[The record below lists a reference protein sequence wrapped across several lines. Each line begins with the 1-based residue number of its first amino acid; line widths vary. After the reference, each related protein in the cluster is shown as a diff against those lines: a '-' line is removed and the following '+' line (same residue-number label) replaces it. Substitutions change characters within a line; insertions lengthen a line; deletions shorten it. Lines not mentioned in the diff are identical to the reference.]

1 MLGGHVLKLCL
12 DGDFLGG
19 SKVTLSVVYFSS
31 CYLPFWS
38 WMWEDQSYPGPRARP
53 GSAPA
58 VYLCCDVIP
67 SKEKDV
73 I

>member
-1 MLGGHVLKLCL
+1 MLEFWLDDIFGGFESGPFCCL
-12 DGDFLGG
+12 LLFL
-19 SKVTLSVVYFSS
+19 
-31 CYLPFWS
+31 LPTFWS
-38 WMWEDQSYPGPRARP
+38 GMWEDQGCPGPRARP

-58 VYLCCDVIP
+58 VYLCCDVIV